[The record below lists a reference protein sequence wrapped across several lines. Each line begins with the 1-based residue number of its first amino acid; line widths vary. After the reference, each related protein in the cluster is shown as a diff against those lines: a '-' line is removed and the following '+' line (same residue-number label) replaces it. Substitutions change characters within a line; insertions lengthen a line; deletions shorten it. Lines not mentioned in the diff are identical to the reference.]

1 MAVRL
6 QLSRQADGHGRLAV
20 AERRRQD
27 RERAF
32 LQAVEG
38 LLAEEDPSYARYR
51 RVRRRSE
58 APRPLEYDESGFPLP
73 QQRPGFAQRVA
84 RILNA

>member
-1 MAVRL
+1 MDETA
-6 QLSRQADGHGRLAV
+6 QRQN
-20 AERRRQD
+20 
-27 RERAF
+27 RAF
-32 LQAVEG
+32 LRAVEG

-51 RVRRRSE
+51 RARRRQQIE
-58 APRPLEYDESGFPLP
+58 ASRPLEYDESGFPLP